1 MCCEPRIDERR
12 LQVSRSPHEF
22 KNYSV
27 PTQKFTYLNSMH
39 SRPKSTEKRH
49 SLNMFYHG
57 FRSSKEVTLELIVW
71 LLGKSGQRTRVKPEI
86 FGIFPT
92 FFQMNKNF
100 LKASKA
106 SHHEVVVIN
115 MMFQIL
121 KSDPVYEH
129 FMTFQTNIFWSAK
142 MNSQCS
148 ASQPKQQSSW
158 DEH

>member
-1 MCCEPRIDERR
+1 
-12 LQVSRSPHEF
+12 
-22 KNYSV
+22 
-27 PTQKFTYLNSMH
+27 
-39 SRPKSTEKRH
+39 
-49 SLNMFYHG
+49 
-57 FRSSKEVTLELIVW
+57 
-71 LLGKSGQRTRVKPEI
+71 
-86 FGIFPT
+86 
-92 FFQMNKNF
+92 MNKNF

-115 MMFQIL
+115 MMLQIL

-129 FMTFQTNIFWSAK
+129 FMTFQKNIFWSAK